1 MAITTEVSNRSSVVE
16 RSKAASPS
24 KETTSSVPKKD
35 TAPPAQSPVSAAKD
49 SVSIDRTAAKDNG
62 NTDRVAGLTA
72 ALADPTSAEAGS
84 SATAGVEQAKT
95 DPVNTDPNAAA
106 LERIAEITK
115 ADHEKYGGQTTE
127 QSGKVINKGVPETED
142 PLRSDIG
149 RMWESAGSKEGW
161 DGATKQPWSA
171 AYISDVMKRAGVD
184 NFDSSIKHSTYI
196 NGAIEARKAG
206 DTEASH
212 WGYKTDER
220 APQPGDLLCFARAN
234 SGATFEDQKQGEY
247 ASHCDIVTGVRPGFV
262 DVIGGNVGDDV
273 NDSVS
278 ARSFTTDE
286 NGMVNDPSKSWIA
299 VLAPQKL
306 GTE

>member
-1 MAITTEVSNRSSVVE
+1 MAITEVSNRSSSAVD
-16 RSKAASPS
+16 RSKSSEPS
-24 KETTSSVPKKD
+24 KETFRSESKTE
-35 TAPPAQSPVSAAKD
+35 TAPPAQASLPANKD
-49 SVSIDRTAAKDNG
+49 SVSIDRKAAQEDG
-62 NTDRVAGLTA
+62 NTDRVSGLTA
-72 ALADPTSAEAGS
+72 ALG
-84 SATAGVEQAKT
+84 T
-95 DPVNTDPNAAA
+95 DPVSADPNAAA
-106 LERIAEITK
+106 LERIADITK
-115 ADHEKYGGQTTE
+115 GDHEKYGEQTTKPD
-127 QSGKVINKGVPETED
+127 GTVINKGVSEKED

-161 DGATKQPWSA
+161 DGATNQPWSA

-184 NFDSSIKHSTYI
+184 NFESSIKHSTYI

-220 APQPGDLLCFARAN
+220 APQAGDLLCFARAD
-234 SGATFEDQKQGEY
+234 SGATFDDQKGGSY
-247 ASHCDIVTGVRPGFV
+247 KSHCDIVTGVRDGFV

-278 ARSFTTDE
+278 KRSFTTDE